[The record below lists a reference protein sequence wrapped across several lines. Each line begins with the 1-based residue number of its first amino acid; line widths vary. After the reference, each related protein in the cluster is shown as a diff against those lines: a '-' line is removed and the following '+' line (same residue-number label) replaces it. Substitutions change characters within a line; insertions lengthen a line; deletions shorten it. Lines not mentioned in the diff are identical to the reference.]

1 MKALINVTLSCTKPS
16 QKRPCLRMTG
26 TRYWRSH
33 LKCHISWR
41 TCASAAGL
49 QLVSLLD
56 LELNIFWP
64 YSRSIFESLRVPW
77 VVSALGAT
85 CNEVDLGCFIQILP
99 TRDWKST
106 ASQLKCSDSNQP
118 YVRLTGIVIVTKI
131 HHFWSSS
138 PVVVTDADEEI
149 QSRVSWLKML
159 CSYVVPAKASK
170 IWGCECFTRMCPA
183 EIFFMKQALPV
194 AVGKTLECFSVCKL
208 QGNLQWY
215 RICAD
220 LTWLVEYLL
229 GC

>member
-1 MKALINVTLSCTKPS
+1 MPHFLKNLCFSSWSAVGLFAGSGAKHILTIF
-16 QKRPCLRMTG
+16 QKHFWELTSPVGGVRIGSNLQWGWFRLF
-26 TRYWRSH
+26 H
-33 LKCHISWR
+33 QHFCH
-41 TCASAAGL
+41 
-49 QLVSLLD
+49 D
-56 LELNIFWP
+56 
-64 YSRSIFESLRVPW
+64 
-77 VVSALGAT
+77 
-85 CNEVDLGCFIQILP
+85 IQILP

-138 PVVVTDADEEI
+138 PVVVTDDDEEI